1 MMFFLQIFVNNIHLV
16 AKSISHIHCVIKQN
30 FDTKSISHIHCV
42 IKQNFDT
49 TRDKCVNQMQL
60 VKQGD
65 NIIKFS
71 AHDLSLE

>member
-1 MMFFLQIFVNNIHLV
+1 MFFLQIFVNDIHLV

-30 FDTKSISHIHCV
+30 FDT
-42 IKQNFDT
+42 
-49 TRDKCVNQMQL
+49 TRDKYVNQMQL